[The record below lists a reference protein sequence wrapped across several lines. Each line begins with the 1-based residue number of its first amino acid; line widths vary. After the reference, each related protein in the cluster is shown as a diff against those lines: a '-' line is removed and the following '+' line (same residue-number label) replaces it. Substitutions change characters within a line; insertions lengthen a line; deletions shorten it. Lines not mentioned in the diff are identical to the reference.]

1 MKPLFVD
8 TTGWMACVDAAD
20 PARKPAR
27 AARDQWSGRE
37 AHFAQFGFEVKP

>member
-20 PARKPAR
+20 PLTNRPAR
-27 AARDQWSGRE
+27 PGTNGRDAKRTLPSS
-37 AHFAQFGFEVKP
+37 ALK